1 MLYLASSISLLVAI
15 CEVAAAFREGP
26 FSTWHAVRHRWAVP
40 FYAFYIIL
48 TILLGLVLVE
58 HEVLGA
64 NWTSA
69 LILGLAGPAVF
80 KTQSHLY
87 RLFQPVS
94 VLKLFQPVSGSK
106 GLTASLERV
115 TTGIQQFCFAEINR
129 SLAQERLKTKETLAR
144 IDQARLLERLQAVY
158 SAEELSK
165 IDHLIEERRNTDPS
179 SVNAFIVA
187 LIERKNPDALDSIEE
202 E

>member
-26 FSTWHAVRHRWAVP
+26 FSTWHAVRHRWGVP

-80 KTQSHLY
+80 KTQ
-87 RLFQPVS
+87 V
-94 VLKLFQPVSGSK
+94 KLFQPVSGSK